1 MAAHRPKR
9 RGALAEVA
17 AGPRQQEEELDWAGV
32 VEAWAAA
39 HLLEE
44 DDGRTEERKKESA
57 DLSWIWRVK

>member
-1 MAAHRPKR
+1 VAAHRPKR

-17 AGPRQQEEELDWAGV
+17 AGLMRGGAGLGGV
-32 VEAWAAA
+32 AEAWVAA

-44 DDGRTEERKKESA
+44 DDGWMEERKKVSA